1 MRRRA
6 SVLADSCLR
15 SSGRLAQG
23 QKGRAAR
30 TNSCGRTD
38 HCAFPP
44 LNSECRIGPNAIAF
58 WFLPAASSLC
68 SSMSFRLIGPTLA
81 ISLTLFG
88 CANSRTEPSS
98 DARIWAAQLQRQQE
112 VVRNQG
118 RIGHIGYEGPSSR

>member
-58 WFLPAASSLC
+58 LVFA
-68 SSMSFRLIGPTLA
+68 
-81 ISLTLFG
+81 G
-88 CANSRTEPSS
+88 C
-98 DARIWAAQLQRQQE
+98 Q
-112 VVRNQG
+112 VVYVPQ
-118 RIGHIGYEGPSSR
+118 